1 MEEARKNFETAYM
14 GFKTAV
20 AMLGGSPY
28 NLLHHAQRDQKLLN
42 LKNSFDQLK
51 ETAAAYDAA
60 IS

>member
-1 MEEARKNFETAYM
+1 MEEARKNFETAYL

-28 NLLHHAQRDQKLLN
+28 NLLHHPQRAQKLLQ
-42 LKNSFDQLK
+42 LENSFEQMK
-51 ETAAAYDAA
+51 EAAAAYDAA